1 MTRLR
6 PKRVA
11 EAIRSEV
18 ANILT
23 REMKDPRL
31 GFATVTDVEV
41 SGDLRHVKIFVS
53 VMGDEAQV
61 SETMAALESAQGFI
75 RSEIGKRIRLRHT
88 PEISFRHDTSIQ
100 HGARVFQLLQEIRKE
115 EGGRE

>member
-6 PKRVA
+6 AKRVA

-18 ANILT
+18 ADILA

-53 VMGDEAQV
+53 VMGDETQV
-61 SETMAALESAQGFI
+61 SDTMAALESAQGFI
-75 RSEIGKRIRLRHT
+75 RSEIGKRIRLRYT
-88 PEISFRHDTSIQ
+88 PEITFRHDTSIE
-100 HGARVFQLLQEIRKE
+100 HGARVFQLLQEIQNE

>member
-1 MTRLR
+1 MGGLLIKYCRCQQDFPIYPLLYLSL
-6 PKRVA
+6 
-11 EAIRSEV
+11 IH
-18 ANILT
+18 I
-23 REMKDPRL
+23 
-31 GFATVTDVEV
+31 F

-53 VMGDEAQV
+53 VMGDEAQIV
-61 SETMAALESAQGFI
+61 ETMAALERAQGFI

-88 PEISFRHDTSIQ
+88 PEIVFRHDTSIQ

>member
-6 PKRVA
+6 IKRIA

-18 ANILT
+18 ADILA

-31 GFATVTDVEV
+31 GFATVTGVEV
-41 SGDLRHVKIFVS
+41 SGDIRHVRVFVS
-53 VMGDEAQV
+53 VMGDDTQV
-61 SETMAALESAQGFI
+61 VETMEALEGAQGFV

-88 PEISFRHDTSIQ
+88 PEISFRRDTSIQ
-100 HGARVFQLLQEIRKE
+100 KGARVFQLLQEIQKE
-115 EGGRE
+115 EGGPE